1 MRENIPVTMMTQHPD
16 SAQEYVPIQKE
27 SEEAIESL
35 KAIPDGL
42 GLEEIMIDFEGKLTP
57 YHQTA
62 QIVIGL
68 IQNGMTPGKEV
79 FVTPRVANA
88 NEETAFRQIMA
99 FLSITETIVS
109 AKEYNDIQPI
119 IEVILPMVSSADELI
134 EVKKRIDSVAKL
146 AEKEFKM
153 KKNKDLLQIIP
164 LIEEV
169 PELLNIDSIIYQ
181 FVTKLRDNDYPVD
194 YLRFMLGRSDP
205 ALSYGNVS
213 AVLAN
218 RVALSKAYKIAEP
231 LDINIYP
238 IFGGGALPFR
248 GHVTL
253 ENIYNV
259 LETYPGLKTI
269 TIQSGLR
276 YDQPR
281 TKLNELIKIL
291 NNELPNSKAHFYSE
305 TEYQQLY
312 NYVGI
317 FTANYLDAF
326 FEIIPEV
333 AELSDYMPKQRDRL
347 ARKSG
352 VGYARDIARPEEIA
366 KLVNIESIKNRLN
379 KLNTDKKFALPRAI
393 TFTASLYSVGLP
405 PVFIGTGRGL
415 NEIKNKWGKSGL
427 NEFLNNYPSLKA
439 DLKFASKFVNFK
451 NINRFFNQKAVDYIE
466 EDINFCCYFFDLDI
480 CRDKNIIKSDIYHML
495 MDSSLGVLFHLQKAS
510 DFSRPKE
517 VELLEN
523 WLKEM
528 GSIRG
533 SLG

>member
-1 MRENIPVTMMTQHPD
+1 MRRNIPVTMMTQHPD
-16 SAQEYVPIQKE
+16 SAQEYIPIQKE
-27 SEEAIESL
+27 VEEAIEGL
-35 KAIPDGL
+35 KPFPDGL

-57 YHQTA
+57 YHQTV
-62 QIVIGL
+62 QIVVGL
-68 IQNGMTPGKEV
+68 IQNGMVPGKDV

-109 AKEYNDIQPI
+109 AKEFNDIQPI

-134 EVKKRIDSVAKL
+134 EVKKRIDSVAVL
-146 AEKEFKM
+146 AEKEFGM
-153 KKNKDLLQIIP
+153 KKNTDLLQIIP

-169 PELLNIDSIIYQ
+169 PELLNIDSIINR
-181 FVTKLRDNDYPVD
+181 FVTELRNNDYPVD

-218 RVALSKAYKIAEP
+218 RVALSKAYQTGQN
-231 LDINIYP
+231 LDIDIYP
-238 IFGGGALPFR
+238 ILGGGSLPFR

-259 LETYPGLKTI
+259 LKTYPGLKTI
-269 TIQSGLR
+269 TIQSGIR
-276 YDQPR
+276 YDHPQDKL
-281 TKLNELIKIL
+281 TKLVEIL
-291 NNELPNSKAHFYSE
+291 NDELPNSEPHFYTE
-305 TEYQQLY
+305 EEYQQIY
-312 NYVGI
+312 NYIGV
-317 FTANYLDAF
+317 FTSTYLDAF

-333 AELSDYMPKQRDRL
+333 ANLSDFMPRQRDRL

-352 VGYARDIARPEEIA
+352 VGYARDIAQPAEIA
-366 KLVNIESIKNRLN
+366 KLVNDKSIKDRLN
-379 KLNTDKKFALPRAI
+379 KFDTDKKFALPRAI
-393 TFTASLYSVGLP
+393 TFTASLYSLGLP
-405 PVFIGTGRGL
+405 PVFLGTGRGL
-415 NEIKNKWGKSGL
+415 KEIKERWGESGL
-427 NEFLNNYPSLKA
+427 NEFFANYPSLKA
-439 DLKFASKFVNFK
+439 DLEFAARFVNFK
-451 NINRFFNQKAVDYIE
+451 NIKRFFNDKAVKYIE
-466 EDINFCCYFFDLDI
+466 EDINICCDIFDLDI
-480 CRDKNIIKSDIYHML
+480 CNDEEIIQSDIYHML
-495 MDSSLGVLFHLQKAS
+495 MDSALGVLFHLEKAS
-510 DFSRPKE
+510 GFSRPNE

>member
-16 SAQEYVPIQKE
+16 SAQKYIPIQKE
-27 SEEAIESL
+27 AEEAIEGL
-35 KAIPDGL
+35 KAFPDGL

-88 NEETAFRQIMA
+88 KEETAFRQIMA

-134 EVKKRIDSVAKL
+134 EVKKRIDSVAEL

-153 KKNKDLLQIIP
+153 KKNNDLLQIIP

-181 FVTKLRDNDYPVD
+181 FVTKLRNNDYPVD

-205 ALSYGNVS
+205 ALSYGNVA

-218 RVALSKAYKIAEP
+218 QVALSKAYKIAES

-276 YDQPR
+276 YDQSQD
-281 TKLNELIKIL
+281 KLKKLVKIL
-291 NNELPNSKAHFYSE
+291 NKELPNSKPHLYTE
-305 TEYQQLY
+305 VEYQQLY
-312 NYVGI
+312 NYIGV
-317 FTANYLDAF
+317 FTANYLEAF

-333 AELSDYMPKQRDRL
+333 AKLSDYMPRQRDRL

-352 VGYARDIARPEEIA
+352 IGYARDIAKPDEIA
-366 KLVNIESIKNRLN
+366 KFVNDKSIKSRLN
-379 KLNTDKKFALPRAI
+379 NLSTNKKFALPRAI
-393 TFTASLYSVGLP
+393 TFTASLYSIGLP

-415 NEIKNKWGKSGL
+415 KEIKNRWGKSGL
-427 NEFLNNYPSLKA
+427 DKFLNNYPSLKA
-439 DLKFASKFVNFK
+439 DLEFASEFVNFK
-451 NINRFFNQKAVDYIE
+451 NINRFFNQKAVEYIE
-466 EDINFCCYFFDLDI
+466 KDISICCELLDLDI
-480 CRDKNIIKSDIYHML
+480 CQDKNIIKSGMYHIL
-495 MDSSLGVLFHLQKAS
+495 MDSSLGVLSHLQKAAN
-510 DFSRPKE
+510 FSRPKE